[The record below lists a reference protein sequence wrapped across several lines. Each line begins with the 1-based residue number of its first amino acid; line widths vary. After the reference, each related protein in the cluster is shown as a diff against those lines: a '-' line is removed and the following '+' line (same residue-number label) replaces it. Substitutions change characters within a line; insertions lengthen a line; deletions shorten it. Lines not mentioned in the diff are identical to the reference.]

1 MQKGQIDIVKRLIL
15 RRFLNKNMIGMN
27 YVNRQDIQVKKI
39 GGNIVQ
45 KAIDNRIKDSFLE
58 THHKDCI
65 SINPRMLKSI
75 GEYLEKS

>member
-45 KAIDNRIKDSFLE
+45 KAIDDLIKDSFLE

-65 SINPRMLKSI
+65 SIHSRMLKSI
-75 GEYLEKS
+75 YEYLEKS